1 MAELTEIFGEDFE
14 DILEQLDKLSPEQEL
29 LLLGIIEKA
38 TTQAD
43 IFELQIQQEIST
55 MINNGMTNDAAEMVI
70 KGELKK
76 DGRLFNMLRNSIK
89 AAIIEGVNQSS
100 RLGQYEQYQ
109 LDQTEFT
116 WVTVSGHRICDD
128 CESRSKM
135 SPRTFSE
142 WADIGLPGSGWS
154 LCKQYCYCVL
164 DPSGDISN
172 NISVPT
178 ESKIREKGA

>member
-1 MAELTEIFGEDFE
+1 
-14 DILEQLDKLSPEQEL
+14 
-29 LLLGIIEKA
+29 
-38 TTQAD
+38 
-43 IFELQIQQEIST
+43 
-55 MINNGMTNDAAEMVI
+55 MTDDAAEMVI

-76 DGRLFNMLRNSIK
+76 GGRLFNMLRNSIK
-89 AAIIEGVNQSS
+89 SAIIEGVNQSS

-116 WVTVSGHRICDD
+116 WVTVSGHRICED
-128 CESRSKM
+128 CESRSGDTG
-135 SPRTFSE
+135 TFEYHASK
-142 WADIGLPGSGWS
+142 GLPGSGWS

>member
-1 MAELTEIFGEDFE
+1 MADLLDIFGDDFE
-14 DILEQLDKLSPEQEL
+14 NIIEQLNKLSPEQEL

-38 TTQAD
+38 TTQAE
-43 IFELQIQQEIST
+43 IFELQIQQELNT
-55 MINNGMTNDAAEMVI
+55 MISNGMTNESAEIAI

-76 DGRLFNMLRNSIK
+76 GGRLSNSLNNSIK
-89 AAIIEGVNQSS
+89 AAIIEGINQST
-100 RLGQYEQYQ
+100 RLGQYEQYE
-109 LDQTEFT
+109 LDNTQFT

-128 CESRSKM
+128 CESRSGDTG
-135 SPRTFSE
+135 TFEYHASK
-142 WADIGLPGSGWS
+142 GLPGAGWS